1 MNQFRPGAVQLE
13 IGVQSTNEETIREID
28 RHMDVGLL
36 RQIVQKIHAGH
47 NIHIHLDLIA
57 GLPLEGYTSFG
68 HSFDDVYAMEPEQ
81 LQLGFLKVLKG
92 SKMHDNC
99 EKYGLVYL
107 DEPPYEVLYT
117 SWLSYEEV
125 RRLKQIEEMVELYYN
140 SNQFV
145 TTLKLLVPQFASPF
159 AFLKSLRLILPD
171 RAIF

>member
-1 MNQFRPGAVQLE
+1 
-13 IGVQSTNEETIREID
+13 
-28 RHMDVGLL
+28 
-36 RQIVQKIHAGH
+36 
-47 NIHIHLDLIA
+47 
-57 GLPLEGYTSFG
+57 
-68 HSFDDVYAMEPEQ
+68 
-81 LQLGFLKVLKG
+81 
-92 SKMHDNC
+92 MHDNC

-171 RAIF
+171 RAIFESTGEKLPVSGIV